1 MNSELRAHEAA
12 AAAAATE
19 EKERREDEE
28 ALGRGEEPKI
38 RDKSTAAQHEARH
51 ENYVWGL
58 YGTHVA
64 QKVGKPTKTS
74 SGARCRLQAISE
86 MNWIYNTE
94 ANKVVLSDLKREFK
108 SYLEANNLCRG
119 EIPEGL
125 KIHVGSRIKM
135 FAAKTHTSLG
145 FAYAH
150 QSINGRGRCAIDP
163 NHKSRFSV

>member
-1 MNSELRAHEAA
+1 
-12 AAAAATE
+12 
-19 EKERREDEE
+19 
-28 ALGRGEEPKI
+28 
-38 RDKSTAAQHEARH
+38 
-51 ENYVWGL
+51 
-58 YGTHVA
+58 
-64 QKVGKPTKTS
+64 
-74 SGARCRLQAISE
+74 
-86 MNWIYNTE
+86 MNWIYSTE